1 MKEIKSKK
9 TGLAT
14 VLSDEDYAVIVN
26 KKPDMLKRFV
36 ITDLKARAIIP
47 SLKVITPEVKKSK
60 PQK

>member
-9 TGLAT
+9 TGIAT

-26 KKPDMLKRFV
+26 KKPDMLKRFS